1 MGVSGSIGRP
11 VRSQA
16 ERPALGCGGCWVA
29 GSGCIGPVGWIH
41 EGGHSSTVRAVMG
54 TGHSR
59 MVETPPCPLLPSP
72 RVVFWR
78 QSCQLEGRVSGG
90 LELAARPL
98 GGGGCSV
105 CGAAPPVG
113 SGSPVEQ
120 RRDSDGE
127 GSWCPW
133 QLRASRVS
141 VHVCR
146 TASHVGILQAR
157 WGPEVSSGLCRASHP
172 FL

>member
-1 MGVSGSIGRP
+1 MGVSGSAGRP
-11 VRSQA
+11 VRSQV

-29 GSGCIGPVGWIH
+29 GSGCIGRVGWIR
-41 EGGHSSTVRAVMG
+41 EGGRSSTIRAVMG
-54 TGHSR
+54 TGHSHT
-59 MVETPPCPLLPSP
+59 VETPPCPLLPSP

-90 LELAARPL
+90 PELVALPL

-113 SGSPVEQ
+113 SGAPVEP
-120 RRDSDGE
+120 RRDLDRE

-133 QLRASRVS
+133 QLRASHVS

-146 TASHVGILQAR
+146 RASHVSILQAR
-157 WGPEVSSGLCRASHP
+157 RGTEVSSGLCHAHHP